1 MLRAFSLIMS
11 LVVCCIV
18 SMQSHAIV
26 NGHEYPFTQGSEIEN
41 QTRAQLF
48 RKLAEE
54 LRCPKCQN
62 QNLADSN
69 AMIASDL
76 RRELY
81 SQVKAGKQGEDIVE
95 FMVNRYG
102 EFVLY
107 NPKMNAQTFFLWY
120 GPIILLGLAILTFAF
135 VLFVRRKKTAL
146 SVNDDALDTAESLR
160 IDELLTGKEE
170 SEDK

>member
-1 MLRAFSLIMS
+1 MLRCLIFALLTFSS
-11 LVVCCIV
+11 LQV
-18 SMQSHAIV
+18 MAIV
-26 NGHEYPFTQGSEIEN
+26 NGHEYPFKDGSEIEN
-41 QTRAQLF
+41 MTRTQLF
-48 RKLAEE
+48 RELAEE

-81 SQVKAGKQGEDIVE
+81 KQVKAGKDGDSIVD

-107 NPKMNAQTFFLWY
+107 SPKMNYMTWVLWFGPVGLFLMAVLIFF
-120 GPIILLGLAILTFAF
+120 
-135 VLFVRRKKTAL
+135 VVVRSRRQKSQL
-146 SVNDDALDTAESLR
+146 NSNDDQLDAQ
-160 IDELLTGKEE
+160 ELQRVQQLLSSKNK
-170 SEDK
+170 EDK

>member
-1 MLRAFSLIMS
+1 MLRTFCLSVVMLFSFETM
-11 LVVCCIV
+11 
-18 SMQSHAIV
+18 AIV
-26 NGHEYPFTQGSEIEN
+26 NGHEYPFQEGSEIEN
-41 QTRAQLF
+41 ISRAELF
-48 RKLAEE
+48 RELAEE

-81 SQVKAGKQGEDIVE
+81 KQVKAGKDGPSIVE

-107 NPKMNAQTFFLWY
+107 KPKMNSMTLVLWF
-120 GPIILLGLAILTFAF
+120 GPVGLALLAILIFI
-135 VLFVRRKKTAL
+135 VVVRSRRKKAQGT
-146 SVNDDALDTAESLR
+146 VNDEALDPQEAQR
-160 IDELLTGKEE
+160 VQQLLNNTSEE
-170 SEDK
+170 KK

>member
-1 MLRAFSLIMS
+1 MLRPLFFMASIFFAFQ
-11 LVVCCIV
+11 V
-18 SMQSHAIV
+18 QAIV
-26 NGHEYPFTQGSEIEN
+26 DGHEYPFTDGTDVEN
-41 QTRAQLF
+41 YTRAQLF
-48 RKLAEE
+48 RELAEE

-81 SQVKAGKQGEDIVE
+81 KQVKAGKEGDDIVD

-107 NPKMNAQTFFLWY
+107 KPKIKGTTLVLWFGPVALFLLALLIFFM
-120 GPIILLGLAILTFAF
+120 
-135 VLFVRRKKTAL
+135 VVRSRRKQSKQDIKDNVL
-146 SVNDDALDTAESLR
+146 DAQ
-160 IDELLTGKEE
+160 ELQRVQQLLHKSEQEE
-170 SEDK
+170 K